1 MENQGFQWAAE
12 QAHYILALK
21 PNERATSIKALAL
34 RELGERQVNATAR
47 NYYLTVAQNL
57 EKTIQVD
64 VKK

>member
-1 MENQGFQWAAE
+1 M
-12 QAHYILALK
+12 K

-34 RELGERQVNATAR
+34 REFGERQVNATAR

-57 EKTIQVD
+57 EKTIQVY